1 MQDILDKKDIESLID
16 KFYKKVIADEIIGYF
31 FTSVITLSWGKH
43 IPIMISFWDTIL
55 FGTQSYKGNPMT
67 KHIALS
73 KLSPIEN
80 AHFERW
86 MTLWKETINENFYGE
101 KAQEAIDRAQTIAL
115 TMQYKINL
123 MESK

>member
-31 FTSVITLSWGKH
+31 FTY
-43 IPIMISFWDTIL
+43 TIL